1 MVICTNC
8 GFDAGDR
15 RSYEVLQQL
24 YFADAYSYALQIGRL
39 VRERKV
45 EPMPHGSEYA
55 YAYEQAN
62 FSASCF
68 DIEALMVEVISLT
81 LDAGRGSLQFIEYHH
96 GQIRKILQRNDLRKM
111 LDTLPPDEREEFE
124 HALKVLH
131 IPGLAI

>member
-24 YFADAYSYALQIGRL
+24 YFADAYSYARQIGKL

-45 EPMPHGSEYA
+45 EPMLVGSAYA
-55 YAYEQAN
+55 YAYEHAN
-62 FSASCF
+62 FSASYF
-68 DIEALMVEVISLT
+68 DIEALMVEVIRLT
-81 LDAGRGSLQFIEYHH
+81 LDAGRGSLKFIEYHH
-96 GQIRKILQRNDLRKM
+96 GQIREILQRTDLRKM

-124 HALKVLH
+124 HDLKVLH